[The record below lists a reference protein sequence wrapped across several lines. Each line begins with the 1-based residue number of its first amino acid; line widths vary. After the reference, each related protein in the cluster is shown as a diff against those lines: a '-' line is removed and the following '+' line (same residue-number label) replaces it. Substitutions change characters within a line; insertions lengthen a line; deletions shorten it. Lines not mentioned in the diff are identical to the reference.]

1 MLSGHSLSH
10 QSLQRSVF
18 GNSNALRLTQRGHM
32 SNIIPLNLHK
42 TELATQVNAQVTQD
56 SIEVQPAEF
65 KNVICLKID
74 NVDVIGYTDKD
85 ISYNVIAFAS
95 IDLKCPA
102 SLVNSESGTTL
113 VPYFRIAPEAVAT
126 FNTMR
131 FDAFVPQ
138 DKLPPQ
144 IVSQYIEYANTLAGE
159 RWQS

>member
-1 MLSGHSLSH
+1 
-10 QSLQRSVF
+10 
-18 GNSNALRLTQRGHM
+18 M

-42 TELATQVNAQVTQD
+42 TESANQVNTQFTQE
-56 SIEVQPAEF
+56 STEEQPAEF

-74 NVDVIGYTDKD
+74 NLDVIGYTDKD

-102 SLVNSESGTTL
+102 TLVHVESGTTL

-138 DKLPPQ
+138 DKLPLQ
-144 IVSQYIEYANTLAGE
+144 VVSQYIEYANDLAGAKD
-159 RWQS
+159 QS

>member
-1 MLSGHSLSH
+1 
-10 QSLQRSVF
+10 
-18 GNSNALRLTQRGHM
+18 M

-42 TELATQVNAQVTQD
+42 TESANQVNVQVAPD
-56 SIEVQPAEF
+56 SIEEQPAEF

-74 NVDVIGYTDKD
+74 NLDVIGYTDKD

-102 SLVNSESGTTL
+102 SLVHAESGTTL
-113 VPYFRIAPEAVAT
+113 VPYFMIAPEAVAT

-144 IVSQYIEYANTLAGE
+144 IVSQYIEYANGLAGAKD
-159 RWQS
+159 QS

>member
-1 MLSGHSLSH
+1 
-10 QSLQRSVF
+10 
-18 GNSNALRLTQRGHM
+18 M
-32 SNIIPLNLHK
+32 SNIIPLNSHNI
-42 TELATQVNAQVTQD
+42 ELANQVNGQVASD
-56 SIEVQPAEF
+56 SIEEQLAEL

-74 NVDVIGYTDKD
+74 NLDVIGYTDKD

-102 SLVNSESGTTL
+102 TLVHAESGTTL

-138 DKLPPQ
+138 DKLPLQ
-144 IVSQYIEYANTLAGE
+144 VVSQYIEYANDLAGAKD
-159 RWQS
+159 QS